1 MKPNYYSVSH
11 YTIKL
16 TIFTTRLI
24 NKGIFT
30 WKNIAM
36 HSIINK
42 KLIRIYIY
50 GILSQIHREFAQGEP
65 YVFKQGATKRTKR
78 VL

>member
-1 MKPNYYSVSH
+1 
-11 YTIKL
+11 
-16 TIFTTRLI
+16 
-24 NKGIFT
+24 
-30 WKNIAM
+30 M